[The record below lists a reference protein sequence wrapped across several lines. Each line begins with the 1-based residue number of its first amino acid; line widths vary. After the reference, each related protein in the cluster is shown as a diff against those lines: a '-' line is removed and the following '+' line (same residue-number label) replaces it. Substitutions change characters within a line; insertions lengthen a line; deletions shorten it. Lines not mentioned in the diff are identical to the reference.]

1 MPKPKTV
8 AEGLPKVRR
17 DQLISD
23 ANDCYDDDDDD
34 ELPATVL
41 PICTNNNNPIAQK
54 LWIALLDFF
63 QPTTGG
69 GPFLTGS
76 FISRLT
82 TLRIINENPAVKICP
97 N

>member
-1 MPKPKTV
+1 MAVFNQTHFFLQNSINFHQCQNPKQSV

-23 ANDCYDDDDDD
+23 ANDCYDDDD

-54 LWIALLDFF
+54 L
-63 QPTTGG
+63 
-69 GPFLTGS
+69 
-76 FISRLT
+76 
-82 TLRIINENPAVKICP
+82 
-97 N
+97 